1 MKMARLSSTLALY
14 LCVVSGA
21 VADQPPAAPLRELSK
36 VDAEWVTKKYDE
48 ALVFGRAGKWGHDEA
63 QAPVREILARC
74 RSVLGEDH
82 YMTRY
87 YVREIAE
94 LRRLTTLAVGARNA
108 FITTYALADKAQKL
122 RDKDDYAGAAA
133 PAGQILDVYR
143 RVLEPESFY
152 IAMAANSYGQCLYH
166 AGNYDEANIQ
176 LRVALKGYRAVE
188 GDRHPGVAQV
198 VGYLAL
204 TLERQGHD
212 AEAGPLYDEAL
223 VLSIRLLGGRHSA
236 TGVAH
241 NNLAGHLDRL
251 ARFRDAGAHH
261 RKAVDIHR
269 AGGDETQKLLATSLN
284 NLALHLSHQAHYEEA
299 EDLFQEA
306 IAIRRR
312 LGQEGHQDTGR
323 VYMNLASN
331 RQARGFVVAAEPL
344 FQKAVDAYRAGY
356 GPGHIETAWAL
367 INLAVNLDN
376 QARAVEAERLLR
388 DARAIILQAPGD
400 QRRALG
406 IVTNNLASCL
416 RNQDKLPEAQRLS
429 EEALQLLRG
438 RLPTDHPD
446 VAAASNN
453 LAATLEDQDRHA
465 DAERHLR
472 DALAIMIKRLGPD
485 HPDTSLGRTN
495 LAVNLYG
502 QGKFD
507 EAAGFLRDALSAFRR
522 WPGER
527 HPNTAWAYKNV
538 VGNAC
543 ARGDYA
549 GVAAIAAAAT
559 SSFEAARLRLGLAG
573 LDRARRTDDISP
585 LPALAVAAARDH
597 RWEAAWDAL
606 ERNLARGLLDDLAA
620 RRLPDEDRQKE
631 RTLLEAVDLLDQKVD
646 SIRALGADADSD
658 RHKVEAD
665 RETAEAAL
673 VRFRA
678 ELTDRYGVPAGKV
691 FGLDAIRRQLPE
703 DAALVA
709 WIDLPAAPGLA
720 DPKGDH
726 WACVVRRHGEPVW
739 VQLGGTGAGD
749 AWTDSDD
756 RLAGRTRRA
765 IANRPAD
772 GGGGW
777 KELATQLVEQR
788 LGPLEPYLKATADGP
803 AVRHLIILPSS
814 RMSALPVDALPGVAD
829 RFTVSYAPSGTMF
842 TWLQEQRV
850 GAADTAPRLLGLGDP
865 AFRSAQQP
873 GSSSPDRRAA
883 FAPLPGTNVEL
894 LGVGRVFQTKRLL
907 TGSEASEQDLNQ
919 LATAG
924 RLRDYRYLH
933 FATHGVLDVDQP
945 MHSALILAQDRLPPD
960 GIDGNR
966 LVDGRLTAERILRHW
981 QLDADLVTL
990 SACNSGLGKVSG
1002 GEGYLGFS
1010 QALFLAGARSL
1021 VLSLWEVDDA
1031 STALLMTR
1039 FYENLFGRN
1048 GSPPMPKAK
1057 ALTEAKLWLRGLEAS
1072 EVEQLTKD
1080 LATRGTRGRIAP
1092 RQPAGPVKAVRTFEH
1107 PYYWSGFILV
1117 GDPK

>member
-1 MKMARLSSTLALY
+1 MKTALLSSTLALY
-14 LCVVSGA
+14 VCVVSGA
-21 VADQPPAAPLRELSK
+21 VADKPPVAPLHELSK
-36 VDAEWVTKKYDE
+36 SNSEWVTKKYDE

-74 RSVLGEDH
+74 RSLVGEDH
-82 YMTRY
+82 YLTRY

-94 LRRLTTLAVGARNA
+94 LQRLTTLPAAARRD
-108 FITTYALADKAQKL
+108 FLTTYALGDKAQKL
-122 RDKDDYAGAAA
+122 RDKDDDAGAAA
-133 PAGQILDVYR
+133 PSGQILDVYR
-143 RVLEPESFY
+143 RVLDPESFY

-166 AGNYDEANIQ
+166 AGKFDEANTQ
-176 LRVALKGYRAVE
+176 LRAALKGYRAVE
-188 GDRHPGVAQV
+188 GDRHPGVPQI

-204 TLERQGHD
+204 TLERQGHE
-212 AEAGPLYDEAL
+212 AEAAGLYDEAL
-223 VLSIRLLGGRHSA
+223 ALSIRLLGDRHPA

-269 AGGDETQKLLATSLN
+269 AGGDDTLKLLAVSLN
-284 NLALHLSHQAHYEEA
+284 NLALNLSHQGRYDEA
-299 EDLFQEA
+299 DELFQEA
-306 IAIRRR
+306 LAIRRR
-312 LGQEGHQDTGR
+312 LGQEGHHDTGR
-323 VYMNLASN
+323 LYMNLASN
-331 RQARGFVVAAEPL
+331 RQARGFVAAAEPL
-344 FQKAVDAYRAGY
+344 FRKAVDAYRAGY
-356 GPGHIETAWAL
+356 GPNHVETAWAL

-376 QARAVEAERLLR
+376 QAKSIEAERLLR
-388 DARAIILQAPGD
+388 EARAIILKAAGEQG
-400 QRRALG
+400 RALG

-429 EEALQLLRG
+429 EEALELLRG
-438 RLPTDHPD
+438 RLPADHPD
-446 VAAASNN
+446 VAAALNN

-465 DAERHLR
+465 DAERYLR
-472 DALAIMIKRLGPD
+472 DALGIMIKRLGPD

-495 LAVNLYG
+495 LAVNLFN
-502 QGKFD
+502 QGKFN
-507 EAAGFLRDALSAFRR
+507 EAEGCARDALAAFRR
-522 WPGER
+522 QPGER

-543 ARGDYA
+543 ARGDYV
-549 GVAAIAAAAT
+549 GIAAIAPAAT
-559 SSFEAARLRLGLAG
+559 GSFEAARLRLGLAG

-585 LPALAVAAARDH
+585 LPALAVAAARDR
-597 RWEAAWDAL
+597 RWTAAWEDL

-620 RRLPDEDRQKE
+620 RRLPDDDRQKE
-631 RTLLEAVDLLDQKVD
+631 RALLEAVELLDQKVAAL
-646 SIRALGADADSD
+646 RAQGPNADADL
-658 RHKVEAD
+658 RKMEAD
-665 RETAEAAL
+665 CDMAEAAL

-678 ELTDRYGVPAGKV
+678 DLTDRYGVPAGKV
-691 FGLDAIRRQLPE
+691 FDLDGIRRQLPE
-703 DAALVA
+703 DAALMA
-709 WIDLPAAPGLA
+709 WVDLPAAPGWA

-726 WACVVRRHGEPVW
+726 WACVVRRRGEPVW
-739 VQLGGTGAGD
+739 LQLRGTGPQD
-749 AWTDSDD
+749 AWTDKDD
-756 RLAGRTRRA
+756 RLAARCRRA

-772 GGGGW
+772 GSADW

-788 LGPLEPYLKATADGP
+788 LAPLEPYLKATADGP
-803 AVRHLIILPSS
+803 AVRHLVILPSS
-814 RMSALPVDALPGVAD
+814 RMSALPVDALPGVAE

-842 TWLQEQRV
+842 AWLREQQAR
-850 GAADTAPRLLGLGDP
+850 AKDSASRLLGLGDP
-865 AFRSAQQP
+865 AFRSAQQS
-873 GSSSPDRRAA
+873 GASQPDRRAA
-883 FAPLPGTNVEL
+883 FAPLPGTNMEL
-894 LGVGRVFQTKRLL
+894 LGIGRVFQTKRLL

-919 LATAG
+919 LASAG

-945 MHSALILAQDRLPPD
+945 MRSALILAQDRLPQN

-966 LVDGRLTAERILRHW
+966 LVDGRLTAERILRYW
-981 QLDADLVTL
+981 ELDADLVTL

-1039 FYENLFGRN
+1039 FYENLFGGDR
-1048 GSPPMPKAK
+1048 GPPMPKAQ
-1057 ALTEAKLWLRGLEAS
+1057 ALAEAKRWLRGLEAG
-1072 EVEQLTKD
+1072 EVQQLTRD

-1092 RQPAGPVKAVRTFEH
+1092 RQPDRPAQAVRTFEH

-1117 GDPK
+1117 GDPR